1 MKNKDLLNE
10 VNDEKNKNRE
20 LLNELL
26 SERKKNV
33 DISTDRKRVEE
44 LNNQIIIFEK
54 SSYENAKKIKELQKL
69 LNDKNNELKDLKSRI
84 PNSKPIIKQG
94 EKIIIVNFESINKDI
109 QFPLTCKNTDI
120 IARVEERFYNEYPKY
135 KEQNTYLTVNGNVIK
150 RFQSMDENGI
160 KNGNSIIVNIY
171 Q

>member
-54 SSYENAKKIKELQKL
+54 SSYENIKKIKE
-69 LNDKNNELKDLKSRI
+69 
-84 PNSKPIIKQG
+84 
-94 EKIIIVNFESINKDI
+94 
-109 QFPLTCKNTDI
+109 
-120 IARVEERFYNEYPKY
+120 
-135 KEQNTYLTVNGNVIK
+135 
-150 RFQSMDENGI
+150 
-160 KNGNSIIVNIY
+160 
-171 Q
+171 